1 MYIKYVLY
9 NYIIESFLN
18 VIYYSQATFLPSQ
31 QLGNRVILLSLNL
44 FIVGIFWGYC
54 YFFLCLGCQ
63 HYIGTSSL
71 LDFPRQPVNLIRAGS
86 IPFSAVNCAFNQ
98 RYFVHDYSGFQ
109 RRWKPIDDD
118 FFYLRN
124 SGIHVRVMFLL
135 IIQSKLKYFSS
146 IFTSVH
152 SLLYSHF
159 GFSSQA
165 FCLMT
170 SFYYYNQSLFCVS
183 FYI

>member
-1 MYIKYVLY
+1 M
-9 NYIIESFLN
+9 
-18 VIYYSQATFLPSQ
+18 
-31 QLGNRVILLSLNL
+31 LSLNL
-44 FIVGIFWGYC
+44 FIVGIFWCYC
-54 YFFLCLGCQ
+54 YFFLRLGCQ
-63 HYIGTSSL
+63 HYIDASSL
-71 LDFPRQPVNLIRAGS
+71 LDYPSQPVNLIHASSIASSAG
-86 IPFSAVNCAFNQ
+86 NCAFNQ

-124 SGIHVRVMFLL
+124 SHIHVRVMFLL
-135 IIQSKLKYFSS
+135 IIQFKLKYFSS